1 MKDNNPLFSVIVP
14 VYNAEKYL
22 SRCIDSILNQTYQ
35 NFELLLVDDGSK
47 DKSGSIC
54 DKYGK
59 TDSRVI
65 AIHQSN
71 SGPGTARNN
80 GLHNAKGRY
89 IIFVDSDDYL
99 DSAYFEVV
107 AENINEY
114 DLLSFAH
121 YNNYGEKLEKT
132 DSKTSSLKKDDAT
145 VLFMDALNCGMTLD
159 YLWDKV
165 YDADIILN
173 NKITFA
179 DVRTG
184 EDTIF
189 NIKYLSHCKRIR
201 TDENAY
207 YHYWITP
214 NSISKGFQPDYLE
227 SNRLQIMT
235 LKTTF
240 DISNVQFK
248 NFLINIE
255 TQRLVFGL
263 ICNYF
268 RYKTPHIS
276 FREKISI
283 IKNEIIGNKDLMNF
297 LSLRECH
304 LVSINQKIL
313 KLLILHTPFVVIVAY
328 CNIIYLIKR
337 L

>member
-35 NFELLLVDDGSK
+35 NFELLLIDDGSK

-54 DKYGK
+54 DKYEK
-59 TDSRVI
+59 KDPRVI

-99 DSAYFEVV
+99 DSMYFEVV

-132 DSKTSSLKKDDAT
+132 ACRTSSIKEDDAT

-165 YDADIILN
+165 YNADIILN

-189 NIKYLSHCKRIR
+189 NIEYLSHCKRIR

-227 SNRLQIMT
+227 SNRMQIMT

-297 LSLRECH
+297 LSLRECR
-304 LVSINQKIL
+304 LVSINQKIIRKFIL
-313 KLLILHTPFVVIVAY
+313 TKQVLILNLYCRFV
-328 CNIIYLIKR
+328 YLLKH
-337 L
+337 